1 MINEIQ
7 AKKEVCYNYDPCRQ
21 INELS
26 MKNSKINIIGHELWS
41 IAGNKPKVDF
51 KINFYHKFINY
62 KFYHYYFV

>member
-26 MKNSKINIIGHELWS
+26 MKNSKINIIGHEL
-41 IAGNKPKVDF
+41 
-51 KINFYHKFINY
+51 
-62 KFYHYYFV
+62 